1 MNKERQRQRPPAELE
16 LLRIQWGAEYS
27 ITTIDGEYC
36 AARREGDHRS
46 KVLRA
51 NTVPGLRRKI
61 VADYAAN
68 GVPKGHSSDNYDT
81 GITK

>member
-1 MNKERQRQRPPAELE
+1 MSKERQRQQPSSALE
-16 LLRIQWGAEYS
+16 MLRFQWGAEYS

-46 KVLRA
+46 EVLRA
-51 NTVPGLRRKI
+51 NTIPGLRRKI

-68 GVPKGHSSDNYDT
+68 GVPNGLRTENYDN
-81 GITK
+81 GITN

>member
-1 MNKERQRQRPPAELE
+1 MNKERQRQQLPAALE
-16 LLRIQWGAEYS
+16 ILRFQWGAEYS

-36 AARREGDHRS
+36 AARREGDPGS

-68 GVPKGHSSDNYDT
+68 DAARGLSSGNYDN
-81 GITK
+81 GITR